1 MCLHIW
7 AENQIVMDVLVFI
20 GICVYCIDHKLV
32 SGDQFLMV
40 TAVLAAMAVL
50 IRGDVT
56 FLIVL

>member
-1 MCLHIW
+1 
-7 AENQIVMDVLVFI
+7 MDVLVFI
-20 GICVYCIDHKLV
+20 GISVYCIDHKLV

>member
-1 MCLHIW
+1 
-7 AENQIVMDVLVFI
+7 MDVLVFI